1 MRESVLKKHYVNH
14 HFINKEDIHFKE
26 LFTLDTINKTC
37 RICRS
42 TLRKEQKKHMF
53 LFHYGTRQ
61 QFGGSGPKT
70 SNLPLNVLKRGP
82 ITYYSISF
90 AQHKNFMIFLVLKL
104 LTFF

>member
-1 MRESVLKKHYVNH
+1 MKCPFCSLHFMRESVLKKHYVNH

-70 SNLPLNVLKRGP
+70 SDLPLNVLKRGP
-82 ITYYSISF
+82 ITYLFY
-90 AQHKNFMIFLVLKL
+90 
-104 LTFF
+104 